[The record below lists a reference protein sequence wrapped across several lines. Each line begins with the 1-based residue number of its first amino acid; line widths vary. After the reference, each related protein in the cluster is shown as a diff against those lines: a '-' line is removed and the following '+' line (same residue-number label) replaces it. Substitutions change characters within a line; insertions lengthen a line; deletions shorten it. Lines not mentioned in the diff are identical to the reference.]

1 MKEIDFSDMPV
12 NTSLS
17 VSGMNR
23 RMVFIS
29 SDLPEPDAPFMSID
43 TGLLEN
49 LVSDARNSNFALLV
63 LPAK

>member
-17 VSGMNR
+17 LSGMNR

-29 SDLPEPDAPFMSID
+29 SDLPEPEAPFISIE
-43 TGLLEN
+43 TGFLEN
-49 LVSDARNSNFALLV
+49 RVSDARKSNFALPV